1 MCWILSWF
9 LQVQHLVIF
18 LANPAVGEI
27 LAGFPDFAD
36 FCMLS
41 VHIDSYSLDYT
52 CSVFNN

>member
-41 VHIDSYSLDYT
+41 VHIDSYSLDHT